1 MAPLV
6 AVGLALALVTGK
18 IHPTTSSQTDTIAA
32 IQIHGNHVTSDDEVV
47 RLAGIAVGDPFLG
60 TTVTDISDRL
70 RKTGRFDH
78 VDVLKRFAS
87 IEDPSRIAVVIVVN
101 EGPVRI
107 EVPDDPDLPLRIV
120 RRRGITTV
128 MVMPIL
134 DAEDGYGLTY
144 GARVSYVG
152 VTGQRGRVSLPLSW
166 GGQKRVAVEFDRP
179 FTSGPLARVQA
190 GAGIQRIHNPGFDV
204 DDTRRRAWARAE
216 RVVGPVR
223 LGGTAEWQR
232 VSFAGSEDD
241 VRSGGV
247 DVTLDTRRDPQL
259 PRNAVLASAS
269 WTRLSFQSGDDVN
282 RTRVEGRGYVGLVGQ
297 TVLVIRALV
306 EDASRP
312 LPPAF
317 QSLLGGSANLRG
329 FRAGIAT
336 GDTLAAGSL
345 ELRIP
350 LSSPISIGRFGV
362 NAFVDTG
369 AVSRHPDR
377 VREESFRT
385 GIGGGVW
392 LTATALH
399 MGLSVGRGL
408 GSSTR
413 VHFSAG
419 VSY

>member
-1 MAPLV
+1 
-6 AVGLALALVTGK
+6 
-18 IHPTTSSQTDTIAA
+18 
-32 IQIHGNHVTSDDEVV
+32 
-47 RLAGIAVGDPFLG
+47 
-60 TTVTDISDRL
+60 
-70 RKTGRFDH
+70 
-78 VDVLKRFAS
+78 
-87 IEDPSRIAVVIVVN
+87 
-101 EGPVRI
+101 
-107 EVPDDPDLPLRIV
+107 
-120 RRRGITTV
+120 
-128 MVMPIL
+128 
-134 DAEDGYGLTY
+134 
-144 GARVSYVG
+144 
-152 VTGQRGRVSLPLSW
+152 LS
-166 GGQKRVAVEFDRP
+166 F
-179 FTSGPLARVQA
+179 
-190 GAGIQRIHNPGFDV
+190 
-204 DDTRRRAWARAE
+204 
-216 RVVGPVR
+216 
-223 LGGTAEWQR
+223 
-232 VSFAGSEDD
+232 
-241 VRSGGV
+241 RSGG
-247 DVTLDTRRDPQL
+247 
-259 PRNAVLASAS
+259 
-269 WTRLSFQSGDDVN
+269 DVN

-369 AVSRHPDR
+369 AVSQHADR
-377 VREESFRT
+377 VRDQSFRT

-392 LTATALH
+392 LTATVLH